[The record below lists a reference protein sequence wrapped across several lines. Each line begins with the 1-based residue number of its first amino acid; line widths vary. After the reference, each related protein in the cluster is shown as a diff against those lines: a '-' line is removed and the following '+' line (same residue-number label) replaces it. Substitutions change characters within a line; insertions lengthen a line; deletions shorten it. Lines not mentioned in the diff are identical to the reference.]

1 MKKTVNV
8 NIGGMMFHL
17 DEDAFEKCKT
27 YLDTLKTKF
36 AKMEGGDEIIGD
48 IESRIAEI
56 FKEKLSNTREVVS
69 LQDVEDMVA
78 IMGDPGLFL
87 DEEGTDIQQ
96 PITENQSVLKRRLF
110 RDPEKR
116 VLGGVCSGFGAYFN
130 VDPWVVRIIM
140 ICLVLFAGVS
150 FLLYFIFW
158 IAMPKAVTTTD
169 RLMMRGKKVDVNSIE
184 ESVKK
189 EWNETKSG
197 IKNAG
202 RNANSSAFIRGIGK
216 FVRIAMG
223 TGLIF
228 FSTLTLGMFLWTMF
242 SPTSSIHINQLHLS
256 AKEAA
261 GLVFD
266 SFGEMLIAYISVW
279 LLVVIPS
286 VLFIYLGIRLILQFK
301 HKLRYVMLGGF
312 LLWMV
317 GLVMGIY
324 VIVGVAESN
333 KMEASLK
340 ENPTLLLPDSATVK
354 LSVTEGDNIP
364 GYELVGYPIENVNLD
379 ILKNSTD
386 SFPTLEVTRRSQGRD
401 KQLAYTMAQKI
412 KYYYQIEGN
421 EIKLASYFMLN
432 KADKFRGQEVNIKLM
447 LPVGY
452 KVYLAKG
459 TDAVINGIS
468 NVQRVFDSEMPE
480 HTWTM
485 TPGGLSC
492 DDCPADIIRTG
503 EDEEDEEDEDEDS
516 DTNDPKI
523 KTKINGEEEE

>member
-1 MKKTVNV
+1 MKKTINV

-17 DEDAFEKCKT
+17 DDDAFEKCKT
-27 YLDTLKTKF
+27 YLDTLKNKF
-36 AKMEGGDEIIGD
+36 GKMEGGDEIIGD

-87 DEEGTDIQQ
+87 DEETADTQQ
-96 PITENQSVLKRRLF
+96 PVVDNQPFIKRRLF

-150 FLLYFIFW
+150 FLLYFVFW
-158 IAMPKAVTTTD
+158 IAMPKAITTTD

-197 IKNAG
+197 IKNVG
-202 RNANSSAFIRGIGK
+202 RNVKSSSFISGIGK
-216 FVRIAMG
+216 FLRITIG
-223 TGLIF
+223 VGLIF
-228 FSTLTLGMFLWTMF
+228 MSTLILGGFLWTMF
-242 SPTSSIHINQLHLS
+242 STTATIHINQLHLS
-256 AKEAA
+256 IREAA
-261 GLVFD
+261 GMVFD
-266 SFGEMLIAYISVW
+266 SFGETLVAYISVW

-286 VLFIYLGIRLILQFK
+286 VLSIYLGIRFILQFK

-312 LLWMV
+312 LLWMI
-317 GLVMGIY
+317 GLVMAIY
-324 VIVGVAESN
+324 VSVSVAESN
-333 KMEASLK
+333 KMESSIK
-340 ENPTLLLPDSATVK
+340 EAPVLAVQDSATLR
-354 LSVTEGDNIP
+354 LSVVEGDHIP
-364 GYELVGYPIENVNLD
+364 GYDLGGYPIENVNLD
-379 ILKNSTD
+379 ILKNTSD
-386 SFPTLEVTRRSQGRD
+386 SLPVLEVTQRSHGRD
-401 KQLAYTMAQKI
+401 KQLAYATAQKI
-412 KYYYQIEGN
+412 KYHYTIDSN

-432 KADKFRGQEVNIKLM
+432 KGEKFRGQEVDIKLM

-452 KVYLAKG
+452 KVYLAEG
-459 TDAVINGIS
+459 TDAVINGIG
-468 NVQRVFDSEMPE
+468 NIQRVLDSQMPL

-485 TPGGLSC
+485 TQDGLNC

-503 EDEEDEEDEDEDS
+503 IEEGEL
-516 DTNDPKI
+516 DTNDPEVKI
-523 KTKINGEEEE
+523 KIKDGDNEVELN